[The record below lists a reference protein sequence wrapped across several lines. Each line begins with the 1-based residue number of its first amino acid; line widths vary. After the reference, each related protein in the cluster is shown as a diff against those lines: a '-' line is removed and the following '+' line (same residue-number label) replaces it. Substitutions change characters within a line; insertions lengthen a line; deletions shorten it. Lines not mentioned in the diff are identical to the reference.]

1 MALCAGRR
9 LFCLL
14 TAMLF
19 ALSSVGHVYAATE
32 AVMKMPAA
40 AMEGSMEGSVTDHG
54 MDCGGGNDEGARA
67 NCMAMCATS
76 VAILGEPIVVPVVA
90 ALQSVK
96 PAAELPPP
104 ERGLLPEPHPPK
116 R

>member
-1 MALCAGRR
+1 MAFRARRR

-19 ALSSVGHVYAATE
+19 AISSVGHVYAATE
-32 AVMKMPAA
+32 MAA
-40 AMEGSMEGSVTDHG
+40 KAPTAMAMESSMPEDHG
-54 MDCGGGNDEGARA
+54 MDCDGGDDKAARV

-76 VAILGEPIVVPVVA
+76 LAILSEPAPVPFVVA
-90 ALQSVK
+90 LQGVESGT
-96 PAAELPPP
+96 ELPPP

>member
-1 MALCAGRR
+1 MVFRARRR
-9 LFCLL
+9 LFCLF

-19 ALSSVGHVYAATE
+19 ALSSVGHVYAATD
-32 AVMKMPAA
+32 AIMKMPAA
-40 AMEGSMEGSVTDHG
+40 AMEGSMSDHG
-54 MDCGGGNDEGARA
+54 MDCGGGNDKGARA

-76 VAILGEPIVVPVVA
+76 VAILSEPVAVPAVVPSQDVE
-90 ALQSVK
+90 SIT
-96 PAAELPPP
+96 ELPPP